1 MSPDSNSNSAP
12 TSLGAQVLLGILA
25 AAFLGALWGVAETT
39 CRIAYFL
46 WFADRGLVT
55 VPVFTAL
62 DGFGA
67 VVLSGLEY
75 ALVGAALGLLGAVLV
90 SPLLRAVTRKDPA
103 WCAFVGPRFTV
114 AFVAVFFNLFWW
126 SRFAFVFAYS
136 ERFYSPKRLA
146 LAFALAVVAL
156 GCAVWLVRRLL
167 AAPRLSVGKR
177 VLALAVVA
185 AISAGFLIRERA
197 ILADLP
203 SKADGKG
210 RYNVVFVIV
219 DTLRADRLGCY
230 GYPRPTSPRID
241 RIAAESV
248 VFERAIVQAPYTWTS
263 FGSFFTGKY
272 PRKHGLLK
280 MDPTLFFEP
289 KQNLTI
295 QRILRDHG
303 YRTSA
308 FLTGMLSNASGLLDG
323 FETYL
328 ESTVA
333 RDVVHRR
340 SAWTLFRSE
349 LVLRMIFTK
358 VRQALDPSYVADE
371 AVDWID
377 DNADSRFFSLVHL
390 YSTHTPYDPPDA
402 HDIFSPDYRGSLNRF
417 TNQHTALIHSGQWK
431 PTPEDVRRINDL
443 YDGGVHHADAMI
455 GGIYEVLMRRGL
467 LQDTILVISADHGE
481 ELGERGLYEH
491 NWMYNT
497 NQRVPFIVR
506 MPDSFAADHGA
517 LASAPRNVRVD
528 VPVESVDFVPTMLDA
543 VGIPLPAVL
552 MPPSADSVDGESL
565 VPWFLGQRPK
575 DDDFAFCE
583 NTIYLSVQ
591 DRRWKLVKTYVPD
604 PNDPPRLY
612 DLERDPGEF
621 VNLYG
626 TGLEAQDRLEA
637 AWSEFDRRLPPIPP
651 PSDRAANNF
660 MMDMLREHGYLGDAP
675 REGVLEAE
683 RRRASGAANGV
694 DAAPPVPPDERKPT
708 PKVENDAT
716 NGGPSRSDG
725 S

>member
-1 MSPDSNSNSAP
+1 MTVDPTSPSTRP
-12 TSLGAQVLLGILA
+12 SLGAQVLLGILA
-25 AAFLGALWGVAETT
+25 AAFLGALWGVAETSG
-39 CRIAYFL
+39 RFVYFRF
-46 WFADRGLVT
+46 FADPGLVT
-55 VPVFTAL
+55 IPEIPPF

-67 VVLSGLEY
+67 IVLSGLEY
-75 ALVGAALGLLGAVLV
+75 ALVGAVLGLIGTIGL
-90 SPLLRAVTRKDPA
+90 SPLLRVVTGRDA
-103 WCAFVGPRFTV
+103 SWCAFVGPRFTV

-126 SRFAFVFAYS
+126 SRFVFVFAYS

-146 LAFALAVVAL
+146 LSFVLAIVAV
-156 GCAVWLVRRLL
+156 GAATWLVRKLL
-167 AAPRLSVGKR
+167 AAPRLSARKR
-177 VLALAVVA
+177 TVALALVA
-185 AISAGFLIRERA
+185 ALGVGFLLRERM
-197 ILADLP
+197 ILADVP
-203 SKADGKG
+203 QRADAQG

-230 GYPRPTSPRID
+230 GYSRPTSPRID
-241 RIAAESV
+241 KIAAESV
-248 VFERAIVQAPYTWTS
+248 LFERAIVQAPYTWTS

-295 QRILRDHG
+295 QRILRDRG

-340 SAWTLFRSE
+340 SVWTLFRSE

-377 DNADSRFFSLVHL
+377 DNRDARFFTLVHL
-390 YSTHTPYDPPDA
+390 YSTHTPYDPPKQ
-402 HDIFSPDYRGSLNRF
+402 HDIFSPDYRGNLHRF
-417 TNQHTALIHSGQWK
+417 TNHHTALIHSGQWQ
-431 PTPEDVRRINDL
+431 PTPQDVQRINDL

-467 LQDTILVISADHGE
+467 LEDTVLVISSDHGE

-497 NQRVPFIVR
+497 NQRVPFVVR
-506 MPDSFAADHGA
+506 APDSFERDLGV
-517 LASAPRNVRVD
+517 APRTARGVRVD
-528 VPVESVDFVPTMLDA
+528 VPIESVDFLPTMLE
-543 VGIPLPAVL
+543 VLGIPLPPNL
-552 MPPSADSVDGESL
+552 LPPSPEAVDGESL
-565 VPWFLGQRPK
+565 LPWFLGARPK
-575 DDDFAFCE
+575 QDDFVFCE

-591 DRRWKLVKTYVPD
+591 NRDWKLVKTYQRD
-604 PNDPPRLY
+604 PKDPPRLY
-612 DLERDPGEF
+612 DLRNDPGEF
-621 VNLYG
+621 VNRYESEP
-626 TGLEAQDRLEA
+626 EARAMLEA
-637 AWSEFDRRLPPIPP
+637 AWDEFDRKLPPIPP
-651 PSDRAANNF
+651 PKEGAVNSAL
-660 MMDMLREHGYLGDAP
+660 MDHLREHGYLGDAP
-675 REGVLEAE
+675 REGVLEAQKRRLDPGAKGNGSSGDGAE
-683 RRRASGAANGV
+683 RSK
-694 DAAPPVPPDERKPT
+694 PP
-708 PKVENDAT
+708 AGGT
-716 NGGPSRSDG
+716 NGASSSSGGP
-725 S
+725 